1 MVDFIGE
8 HKNLSRTRFS
18 DIAPARLGVV
28 RNHNVGYQLLYHKV
42 KNMKSRKLLNICV
55 SLFVFILCKA
65 FISSKEIK
73 YVSVQGVS
81 RLEISNNS
89 KRCFAFVVEMG
100 ERGTDVAMFDYA
112 DFTESLLGLPRPFF
126 IYITATGKPKR
137 ADVLKKFQNRFGYEN
152 VVGVS
157 SWVEADALIKQELI
171 TDVLLIKAGPI
182 DGRVASGANTRSL
195 VLAVF
200 DGREEHGHSYARISD
215 YVPGNS
221 PIIPHMVRP
230 VIFTGSSLRKSLGIP
245 ENALV
250 FCRYGG
256 TTTFDISFVHQLI
269 CDIATSQK
277 MSDGKDEIFFLF
289 MNTDRFCDMN
299 SSSAHLP
306 HLIHI
311 NGSAHID
318 TKLKFISTCDALIHA
333 RTDGETFGL
342 VIAEFSA
349 MNRPVITSN
358 VHGQLNHIDILG
370 SKGLYYNNASSLKK
384 ILDNFKAYTMVHPVG
399 DSYWN
404 AYGSYAPIPVM
415 QTFKK
420 YFVDASTCPFVNKT
434 QSNIFEKM
442 YANIA
447 PALMGEF
454 QEKRV
459 DPCARYHGCVK
470 VRFPEIKLQKRILDE
485 LYTHFY
491 FIRRYGNFVG
501 YEFEALYLEDLQD
514 KSHALKFCA
523 DLCLRKTLT
532 CAGFSF
538 RRTFKQE
545 ELRGH
550 AAKRVFCILRYN
562 FNIDT
567 GVRKVP
573 FVEYMHYQKKS

>member
-1 MVDFIGE
+1 M
-8 HKNLSRTRFS
+8 
-18 DIAPARLGVV
+18 
-28 RNHNVGYQLLYHKV
+28 RN
-42 KNMKSRKLLNICV
+42 RKLSICA
-55 SLFVFILCKA
+55 LFCVFILCIA
-65 FISSKEIK
+65 FIIRKEIK
-73 YVSVQGVS
+73 YVNVQGVS
-81 RLEISNNS
+81 RVSINNS
-89 KRCFAFVVEMG
+89 SRRCFAFIVEMG

-112 DFTESLLGLPRPFF
+112 DFSESLLGLPRPLV

-137 ADVLKKFQNRFGYEN
+137 TDVLRKFQNRFGYEN
-152 VVGVS
+152 VVGVL
-157 SWVEADALIKQELI
+157 SWEEADALLKQELI
-171 TDVLLIKAGPI
+171 TDVLLMKAGPI
-182 DGRVASGANTRSL
+182 DERIASGANTRSL

-230 VIFTGSSLRKSLGIP
+230 VIFSGSSLRESLDIP
-245 ENALV
+245 ESALV

-256 TTTFDISFVHQLI
+256 ATTFDISFVHHLI
-269 CDIATSQK
+269 CEIATSQR
-277 MSDGKDEIFFLF
+277 MSNGKPNMFFLF
-289 MNTDRFCDMN
+289 MNTDKFCDIN
-299 SSSAHLP
+299 RSVHLP

-311 NGSAHID
+311 AGSAHMD

-370 SKGLYYNNASSLKK
+370 SKGLYYNDKSSLKK
-384 ILDNFKAYTMVHPVG
+384 ILYNFKVYTKVHPVG

-420 YFVDASTCPFVNKT
+420 YFVDESTCTHINKT
-434 QSNIFEKM
+434 QKNIFEMM

-447 PALMGEF
+447 PALEEDY
-454 QEKRV
+454 QHKRV
-459 DPCARYHGCVK
+459 DPCSRYHGCVK
-470 VRFPEIKLQKRILDE
+470 VRFPEIKLHKSIFDE
-485 LYTHFY
+485 LYTRFY
-491 FIRRYGNFVG
+491 FVQRYGDFIG
-501 YEFEALYLEDLQD
+501 YEFEALDLEDIQD

-523 DLCLRKTLT
+523 DFCLKKIER

-538 RRTFKQE
+538 RRIFEQE

-550 AAKRVFCILRYN
+550 AARRIFCILRSN
-562 FNIDT
+562 FGADRR
-567 GVRKVP
+567 GRKAPSVK
-573 FVEYMHYQKKS
+573 YMHFKRKG